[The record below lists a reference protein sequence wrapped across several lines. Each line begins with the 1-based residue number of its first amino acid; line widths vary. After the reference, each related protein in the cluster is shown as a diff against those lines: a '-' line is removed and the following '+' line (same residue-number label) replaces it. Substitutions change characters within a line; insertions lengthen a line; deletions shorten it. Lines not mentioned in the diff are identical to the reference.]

1 MTAEYLNTLY
11 VTRDAASVRLD
22 HDTLRVDAE
31 GDCLLHLPL
40 LHLGSLVVFGNVYV
54 TPALMRRFAGEG
66 KSIVYLT
73 RSGRFAARVEG
84 PVNGN
89 VLLRQ
94 SQYRAVDDAVMT
106 AALARSFVAGKI
118 QNSRSLLQRSSRD
131 ADSKRRRLL
140 GPAIDALADALCRLD
155 GCDELDVIRGIEG
168 ECARRVFGA
177 FGALLTQQRAD
188 FEMVG
193 RSRRPPRDRTNA
205 LLSFLY
211 ALLAS
216 DCSAALEAV
225 GLDPQAGYLHA
236 LRPGRP
242 ALTLDLMEELRPI
255 LGDRLAVTLV
265 NRCQLGPGDFSARPG
280 GAVWLSDEGR
290 KKVLVAY
297 QTRKADEV
305 AHRLLKRKVPLGLV
319 PHLQARLLAR
329 VLRGDLEA
337 YPAFRME

>member
-1 MTAEYLNTLY
+1 VTGEYLNTLY

-31 GDCLLHLPL
+31 GDCLLHMPL
-40 LHLGSLVVFGNVYV
+40 LHLGCLIVFGNVYV
-54 TPALMRRFAGEG
+54 TPALMRRFAEDG
-66 KSIVYLT
+66 KPIVYLS
-73 RSGRFAARVEG
+73 RAGRFVARVEG
-84 PVNGN
+84 PVSGN

-94 SQYRAVDDAVMT
+94 SQYRAMDDAAAT
-106 AALARSFVAGKI
+106 AMLARSFVAGKI
-118 QNSRSLLQRSSRD
+118 QNSRGFLQRSSRD
-131 ADSKRRRLL
+131 ADAKRRQALR
-140 GPAIDALADALCRLD
+140 PAIESLGDALARVDACSDLNT
-155 GCDELDVIRGIEG
+155 IRGVEG
-168 ECARRVFGA
+168 ECARKVFNV
-177 FGALLTQQRAD
+177 FGALLTKQRD
-188 FEMVG
+188 EFEMSG
-193 RSRRPPRDRTNA
+193 RTRRPPLDRTNA

-242 ALTLDLMEELRPI
+242 ALTLDLMEELRPV

-265 NRCQLGPGDFSARPG
+265 NRCQIAPDDFATRPG
-280 GAVWLSDEGR
+280 GAVWLNDEGR

-305 AHRLLKRKVPLGLV
+305 SHRMLKRKVPLGLV

-329 VLRGDLEA
+329 VLRGDIEA